1 MTIRLA
7 FIGAAGIPNR
17 YGGFESFLEHCAPVF
32 ALRGIQTVVTCDAR
46 LYADDLDT
54 DFRGVRREF
63 INISA
68 NGGASVAHD
77 LAAFVRVFRSSSHI
91 VVLGVSGGPWFPFFR
106 LACALT
112 GKTLAVNID
121 GVEWRRTKF
130 SRFKRLLLK
139 VFDTLA
145 QRFSHQVIYDSQGL
159 RDFLLPSSRRKSSCI
174 AYPGDHVRRLGDA
187 APTAGTA
194 LTICRI
200 EPENNLELLIDGFL
214 QSSLQKYTIVGNW
227 NHSSYASALRACYA
241 KEPRLKLLDP
251 IYDAGKLAELR
262 ERCAYYLHGHSVGG
276 TNPSLVEML
285 FYDCQI
291 ACFDVSFNRYTA
303 ENCARYFATP
313 SQLAALLDAADQPAS
328 VESRATLRSRY
339 SAEHIAQAY
348 LQAVTR

>member
-17 YGGFESFLEHCAPVF
+17 YGGFESFLENCAPVF
-32 ALRGIQTVVTCDAR
+32 ARQGIQTVVTCDAR
-46 LYADDLDT
+46 LYADDLCK

-63 INISA
+63 IKISA
-68 NGGASVAHD
+68 NGGGSVAHD

-106 LACALT
+106 LACVLT
-112 GKTLAVNID
+112 GKKLAVNID
-121 GVEWRRTKF
+121 GLEWRRTKF

-145 QRFSHQVIYDSQGL
+145 QRFSHHVIYDSQGL
-159 RDFLLPSSRRKSSCI
+159 RDFLRPSSLRKSSCI
-174 AYPGDHVRRLGDA
+174 AYPGDHVRRLSVA
-187 APTAGTA
+187 EPTAGTG

-200 EPENNLELLIDGFL
+200 EPENNLELMIEGFL
-214 QSSLQKYTIVGNW
+214 QSSLQEYTIVGNW
-227 NHSSYASALRACYA
+227 NHSSYASALRARFA
-241 KEPRLKLLDP
+241 SEPRLKLLDP
-251 IYDAGKLAELR
+251 IYDADKLAGMR

-313 SQLAALLDAADQPAS
+313 RQLADLLDEVDQSAS
-328 VESRATLRSRY
+328 IETRSTLRSRY

-348 LQAVTR
+348 LQAIAR

>member
-32 ALRGIQTVVTCDAR
+32 ARLGIPTVVTCDAN
-46 LYADDLDT
+46 LYPNELGQ
-54 DFRGVRREF
+54 DFHGVHREF
-63 INISA
+63 INIPA
-68 NGGASVAHD
+68 NGGASIAHD
-77 LAAFVRVFRSSSHI
+77 LVAFARVFHSSSHI
-91 VVLGVSGGPWFPFFR
+91 IVLGVSGGPWFPLFR

-112 GKTLAVNID
+112 GKRLAVNID

-159 RDFLLPSSRRKSSCI
+159 QDFLLRSSLRKSSCI
-174 AYPGDHVRRLGDA
+174 AYPGDHVQRLHDA
-187 APTAGTA
+187 TQAAGTA

-200 EPENNLELLIDGFL
+200 EPENNLELLIEGFL
-214 QSSLQKYTIVGNW
+214 ISSFQEYTIVGNW
-227 NHSSYASALRACYA
+227 SHSSYARALRASYA
-241 KEPRLKLLDP
+241 NEPRLKLLDP
-251 IYDAGKLAELR
+251 IYDAGKLADIR

-303 ENCARYFATP
+303 ENCAKYFATS
-313 SQLAALLDAADQPAS
+313 SQLAALLDAEDKSAAS
-328 VESRATLRSRY
+328 DSRTALRLRY
-339 SAEHIAQAY
+339 SAEQIAQSY
-348 LQAVTR
+348 IQAIAR